1 MKQSFSETGSN
12 WRLRK
17 NVKTCPQNKKLYLLL
32 LSRYGHFHPYFNFA
46 CENSQVTAA
55 TCKCYCPLVVN
66 LTITSPCTKTSRVSC
81 ENQSFSCSCENQSF
95 FLFMWK
101 PVFFLVHVKTSLF
114 SCYFEMLPPLSKVI
128 VFFCYFL
135 RYDEVFLI
143 SLLNGC
149 YHYLVFMHPVN
160 GCSKSKLLV
169 KVNFIK
175 K

>member
-1 MKQSFSETGSN
+1 MQM
-12 WRLRK
+12 
-17 NVKTCPQNKKLYLLL
+17 L
-32 LSRYGHFHPYFNFA
+32 LSIGCKPYHY
-46 CENSQVTAA
+46 QVAKSSISNEA
-55 TCKCYCPLVVN
+55 EFLDPSLK
-66 LTITSPCTKTSRVSC
+66 TSPCTKTSRV
-81 ENQSFSCSCENQSF
+81 SCENQSF